1 MKVAVRYQSRSGN
14 TKALAD
20 VIAET
25 AGVTAL
31 EITEPITEEVD
42 ILFIGGG
49 TYMGIDKNL
58 ANYLK
63 QLNSDLVKNIAPF
76 STGSRLNILDK
87 ISELAKEQNIALTNG
102 SIALKMG
109 NKGVHLF
116 GGHSESPLSEEQIN
130 DAKEFTK
137 NVLNE
142 F

>member
-14 TKALAD
+14 TKALAE
-20 VIAET
+20 VIAEA

-42 ILFIGGG
+42 LLFVGGG
-49 TYMGIDKNL
+49 TYMGIDKTL
-58 ANYLK
+58 AKYLED
-63 QLNSDLVKNIAPF
+63 LDANLVKNIAPF

-87 ISELAKEQNIALTNG
+87 ITELAKGKNISVTNN
-102 SIALKMG
+102 SLALKMG

-116 GGHSESPLSEEQIN
+116 GGHSESPLSDDQIAE
-130 DAKEFTK
+130 AKEFTK
-137 NVLNE
+137 NVLAE